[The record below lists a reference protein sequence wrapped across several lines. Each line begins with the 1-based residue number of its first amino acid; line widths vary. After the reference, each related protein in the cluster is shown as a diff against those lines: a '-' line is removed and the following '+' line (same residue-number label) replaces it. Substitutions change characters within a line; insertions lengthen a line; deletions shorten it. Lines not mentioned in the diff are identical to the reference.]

1 VAVTALGPDDAR
13 RLNECLARGGV
24 AIFPTDTVYGLGC
37 DPQRG
42 TAVERLYALK
52 GRPADRPAAVLFFT
66 LAAALQALPTLEAR
80 EREAIGALLPG
91 AVTLLL
97 PNRDCRFP
105 LACGCDPSTV
115 GLRVPLLGD
124 SLAALGMVR
133 GPLLQSSANL
143 SGEAEAR
150 RLADV
155 PDRLL
160 EQADL
165 VLDGGVLPGV
175 ASTVLDLRDYQ
186 RSGAWSVVREG
197 ALQLGAVER
206 ALA

>member
-1 VAVTALGPDDAR
+1 VTALGPDDAR

-66 LAAALQALPTLEAR
+66 LASALQALPTLEAR

-97 PNRDCRFP
+97 PNRDRRFP

-186 RSGAWSVVREG
+186 RSAAWSVVREG

>member
-1 VAVTALGPDDAR
+1 MTALGPDDAR

-66 LAAALQALPTLEAR
+66 LASALQALPTLEAR

-97 PNRDCRFP
+97 PNRDRRFP

-186 RSGAWSVVREG
+186 RSAAWSVVREG